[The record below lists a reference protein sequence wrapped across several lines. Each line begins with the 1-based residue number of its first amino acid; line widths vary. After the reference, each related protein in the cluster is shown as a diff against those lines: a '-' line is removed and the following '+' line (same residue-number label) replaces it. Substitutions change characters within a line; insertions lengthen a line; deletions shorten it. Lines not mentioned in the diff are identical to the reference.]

1 MKLEKFNLKKALNG
15 AKVVTRGGLEVT
27 QLTKFQGLG
36 ILRTLVGVLGGCMK
50 TWCSNGTFRGGEEHI
65 LDLFLAVEPKSIWV
79 NVYKH
84 QDGPFYLG
92 NSYNTKEEAI
102 INQNDGYIKTIEITE
117 EI

>member
-1 MKLEKFNLKKALNG
+1 MKLEKFNLEKALNG

-79 NVYKH
+79 NVYKYN
-84 QDGPFYLG
+84 DGDLHLG
-92 NSYNTKEEAI
+92 GPHKTKEEAI
-102 INQNDGYIKTIEITE
+102 INHTAGYIKTIEITE
-117 EI
+117 